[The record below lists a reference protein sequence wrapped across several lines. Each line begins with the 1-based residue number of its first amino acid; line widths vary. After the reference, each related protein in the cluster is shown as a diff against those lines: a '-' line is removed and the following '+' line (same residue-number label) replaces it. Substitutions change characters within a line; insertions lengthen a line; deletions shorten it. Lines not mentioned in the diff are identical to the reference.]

1 MHSKHCQTRS
11 YRLGIGRKTSPMP
24 LWRPPPCRH
33 SYPAKVKPLQGVH
46 HPRSNWDRNLHRAS
60 FLRMPQKQAVRLS
73 SDRSSP
79 AWTQEVPIE
88 SFSEKTPL
96 GQLGLEERPEKLQQ
110 EDPPPTQ
117 LDMYKLELEHKMLQ
131 LERAMAQMHQA
142 VHSLDAKLAK
152 AKASKQE
159 DNKQQQ
165 Q

>member
-24 LWRPPPCRH
+24 LWRPPPCRQ

-46 HPRSNWDRNLHRAS
+46 QPRSKGKRNLHRAS
-60 FLRMPQKQAVRLS
+60 FLRIRMPQKQAVRLS

-79 AWTQEVPIE
+79 AWTQEVPRE

-110 EDPPPTQ
+110 EDPPPP
-117 LDMYKLELEHKMLQ
+117 
-131 LERAMAQMHQA
+131 
-142 VHSLDAKLAK
+142 SLTCTSL
-152 AKASKQE
+152 SLSTRCYS
-159 DNKQQQ
+159 
-165 Q
+165 